1 MIRQA
6 TFERANRRKDKSV
19 SFTFI
24 TSLEQTSE
32 EFIEMD
38 KLLGDTGI
46 VYFKADGNLT
56 QEEIDAI
63 EEIDIEVEGKTKS
76 QRLRNVL
83 YVYHKESAIENR
95 FSEFYA
101 DEMEKIIQHY
111 KNKLDV

>member
-6 TFERANRRKDKSV
+6 TFERATRRKDKSV

-38 KLLGDTGI
+38 RLLGDTGI

-83 YVYHKESAIENR
+83 YVYHKESAMENR